1 MGSLSLL
8 CFPQHP
14 DAAFVL
20 GSVLSLGFCSPLPL
34 VPVVDSVSALSP
46 LNSSLASV
54 LHVSLYC
61 LVWSQSSVV
70 ARRELTPSFQ
80 HRLLGS
86 ETAFSSV
93 AFPVPAFP
101 VPIRESHVSIHH
113 AREGMTTQ
121 KSVVRMRM
129 THLLRGVVCFAC
141 EQ

>member
-34 VPVVDSVSALSP
+34 VPVVDSVSALFP
-46 LNSSLASV
+46 LASV

-113 AREGMTTQ
+113 ARIPLPRQQGGDDHTEV
-121 KSVVRMRM
+121 S
-129 THLLRGVVCFAC
+129 C
-141 EQ
+141 EDEDDPSP